1 MRDYITIELPKCLI
15 VLTRGEIMT
24 LLKNDPVIWERA
36 LKRGKGVQRARKK
49 RDPKLKKILSIN
61 GGTKPLPI
69 PGKKGGML
77 HDRLG
82 T

>member
-1 MRDYITIELPKCLI
+1 MRDYVTIELPKCLI
-15 VLTRGEIMT
+15 VLTKGEIMT
-24 LLKNDPVIWERA
+24 LLKNDPDIWEKA
-36 LKRGKGVQRARKK
+36 LKRGKGVQRARKR

-61 GGTKPLPI
+61 GDTKPLPTLA
-69 PGKKGGML
+69 KKEDML